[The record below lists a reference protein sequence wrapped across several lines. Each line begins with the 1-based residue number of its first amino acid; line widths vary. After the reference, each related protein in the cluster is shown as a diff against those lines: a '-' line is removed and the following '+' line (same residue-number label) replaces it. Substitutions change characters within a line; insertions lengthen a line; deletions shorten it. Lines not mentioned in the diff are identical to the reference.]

1 MIHYKKEGAP
11 LAIGLNITVG
21 LNKGWLPWISFIWSW
36 YDVPKHELSYTR
48 LRIRTWNPA
57 VFWTWNRK
65 DNVIQNYLEFT
76 DQRLITRELI
86 EDIRLHAYIHNNV
99 TLDALLDRYRLP
111 KGKGWDFE

>member
-1 MIHYKKEGAP
+1 MIHYVKEGYAFH
-11 LAIGLNITVG
+11 IGLNITMG
-21 LNKGWLPWISFIWSW
+21 RNHRWFPWITFVWCW
-36 YDVPKHELSYTR
+36 YHPETYRLSTWR
-48 LRIRTWNPA
+48 LRIRTWQPK
-57 VFWTWNRK
+57 VFVSTSGG
-65 DNVIQNYLEFT
+65 DVIENYLKGT

>member
-1 MIHYKKEGAP
+1 MIHYVKEGYAFHM
-11 LAIGLNITVG
+11 GLNITVG
-21 LNKGWLPWISFIWSW
+21 TNKGWFPWVTFVWAW
-36 YDVPKHELSYTR
+36 YTPATYHMSTWR
-48 LRIRTWNPA
+48 LRIRTWTPDI
-57 VFWTWNRK
+57 FPRK
-65 DNVIQNYLEFT
+65 NGGDVIENYLKGT